1 VRDVNAAILLL
12 IAVSQEPRLK
22 SFQNLDYLKHLKL
35 QMTGKVLEAD
45 ARPTSGGCAIP
56 LLNAL
61 RDDKSGDSKM
71 PILKPQGEFKMPI
84 ITPVPVCENF
94 GK

>member
-1 VRDVNAAILLL
+1 VNAAILLL

-22 SFQNLDYLKHLKL
+22 SFQNLNYLAHVKL
-35 QMTGKVLEAD
+35 QMPGRVLEAK
-45 ARPTSGGCAIP
+45 AQPASGGCAIP

-61 RDDKSGDSKM
+61 KDDRVGDSKM
-71 PILKPQGEFKMPI
+71 PIRKPRGDFKMPI
-84 ITPVPVCENF
+84 ITPVPVCENI